1 MYCEKVISG
10 RQAVWRRR
18 LLTAV
23 ASACALVAGCG
34 PLPRLNA
41 VPSQEAS
48 NVTVLGL
55 SDIRYWSDEDSPD
68 LLNEGKA
75 AYDRELAAFRKAGQ
89 EGSLP
94 PANYLAISG
103 GGENGAFGA
112 GLLVGWTAS
121 GTRPQF
127 KLVTGIS
134 TGALIAPFA
143 FLGPRYD
150 AQLRQVYTTLSGKDV
165 LEPRWFT
172 AALTE
177 DALASNAPLRRTM
190 ARYVTQSMLDDIA
203 AEYEKGRLLLIG
215 TTDLDQGRPVIWN
228 IGKLAA
234 SHRPGALKLVQDILI
249 ASAAIPGAFPP
260 VMIDV
265 QADGLTYQEMHVDGG
280 ASAQVFVYP
289 PSLQLNAA
297 GRNAGIVR
305 ERHLY
310 VIRNARLDPKWAEIQ
325 RSTFSIVDRAITSLI
340 QTQGIGDLYRIY
352 VAADRDKIDFNLAS
366 IPETFTAELPAA
378 FDTKYMN
385 ELFELGY
392 NLGAKG
398 YPWAKF
404 PPGYRELG
412 AGPALSTSAMPEGR
426 SARVAGRLG
435 NSTAPMDADDHRPA
449 AAAKMST
456 KSNEIVVCRG
466 TVHRLGG

>member
-1 MYCEKVISG
+1 MCDEQVISG
-10 RQAVWRRR
+10 GQAVWRRR
-18 LLTAV
+18 ALAAV
-23 ASACALVAGCG
+23 FLACALVAGCG

-41 VPSQEAS
+41 VPSQDAS

-55 SDIRYWSDEDSPD
+55 SDIRYWGDEDSPD
-68 LLNEGKA
+68 LINEGKA
-75 AYDRELAAFRKAGQ
+75 AYERELTAWRKAGNQ
-89 EGSLP
+89 GPLP

-103 GGENGAFGA
+103 GGEDGAFGA
-112 GLLVGWTAS
+112 GLLVGWTVS

-143 FLGPRYD
+143 FLGSRYD
-150 AQLRQVYTTLSGKDV
+150 AQLRQVYTTISGKDV
-165 LEPRWFT
+165 LEPRWIT
-172 AALTE
+172 AALTA
-177 DALASNAPLRRTM
+177 DALASNAPLRQTM

-265 QADGLTYQEMHVDGG
+265 QAGGQTYQEMHVDGG

-297 GRNAGIVR
+297 GRNAGIAR
-305 ERHLY
+305 ERRLY
-310 VIRNARLDPKWAEIQ
+310 VIRNARLDPRWAETQ
-325 RSTFSIVDRAITSLI
+325 RKTLSIAERAISSLI

-352 VAADRDKIDFNLAS
+352 VSANRDKIDFNLAS
-366 IPETFTAELPAA
+366 IPETFTTELKQP
-378 FDTKYMN
+378 FDTAYMN
-385 ELFELGY
+385 ALFNLGY

-412 AGPALSTSAMPEGR
+412 AGPTLSASGMPEGR
-426 SARVAGRLG
+426 SVR
-435 NSTAPMDADDHRPA
+435 DADDHRLA
-449 AAAKMST
+449 AAA
-456 KSNEIVVCRG
+456 E
-466 TVHRLGG
+466 

>member
-1 MYCEKVISG
+1 MCGEAVISG
-10 RQAVWRRR
+10 RQTVWRR
-18 LLTAV
+18 LMLAAV
-23 ASACALVAGCG
+23 VLACAVMGGCA
-34 PLPRLNA
+34 PLPRLDA

-55 SDIRYWSDEDSPD
+55 GDIRYWGDEDSPD
-68 LLNEGKA
+68 LVNEGKA
-75 AYDRELAAFRKAGQ
+75 AYDRELSAFRKAG
-89 EGSLP
+89 GNGPLP
-94 PANYLAISG
+94 PANYLAVSG

-112 GLLVGWTAS
+112 GLLVGWTAA

-150 AQLRQVYTTLSGKDV
+150 AQLRQVYTTISGEDV
-165 LEPRWFT
+165 LEPRWVT
-172 AALTE
+172 AALTNE
-177 DALASNAPLRRTM
+177 ALASNAPLRRTL

-203 AEYEKGRLLLIG
+203 AAYAQGRLLLIG

-265 QADGLTYQEMHVDGG
+265 QADGRTYQEMHVDGG

-297 GRNAGIVR
+297 ARNAGIAR

-310 VIRNARLDPKWAEIQ
+310 VIRNARLDPRWAEIK
-325 RSTFSIVDRAITSLI
+325 RRTLTIAERAISSLI

-352 VAADRDKIDFNLAS
+352 VSADRDKIDFNLAS
-366 IPETFTAELPAA
+366 IPETFNAELKQP
-378 FDTKYMN
+378 FDTAYMN
-385 ELFELGY
+385 VLFNLGY
-392 NLGAKG
+392 NLGKKG

-412 AGPALSTSAMPEGR
+412 AGPTLGASAMPEGR
-426 SARVAGRLG
+426 SVRDR
-435 NSTAPMDADDHRPA
+435 DDHRLA
-449 AAAKMST
+449 AAA
-456 KSNEIVVCRG
+456 E
-466 TVHRLGG
+466 

>member
-1 MYCEKVISG
+1 MIPGQHGSSSRKAICRAPRSG
-10 RQAVWRRR
+10 DALREGDLLPLAVSRRW
-18 LLTAV
+18 LLAV
-23 ASACALVAGCG
+23 AVVACAPVTGCG
-34 PLPRLNA
+34 PLPRLRA
-41 VPSQEAS
+41 VPSQDVS

-55 SDIRYWSDEDSPD
+55 SDIRYWGDEDSPD
-68 LLNEGKA
+68 LINEGKA
-75 AYDRELAAFRKAGQ
+75 SYLRELSAWRKAGNQ
-89 EGSLP
+89 GPLP

-103 GGENGAFGA
+103 GGEDGAFGA
-112 GLLVGWTAS
+112 GLLVGWAAS

-150 AQLRQVYTTLSGKDV
+150 TQLRQVYTTISGKDV
-165 LEPRWFT
+165 LEPRWII

-190 ARYVTQSMLDDIA
+190 SRYVTQSMLDDIA
-203 AEYEKGRLLLIG
+203 AAYAQGRLLLIG

-234 SHRPGALKLVQDILI
+234 SHRPGALELVQDILI

-265 QADGLTYQEMHVDGG
+265 QADGRTYQEMHVDGG

-289 PSLQLNAA
+289 PSVQINAVGHAA
-297 GRNAGIVR
+297 GILR

-310 VIRNARLDPKWAEIQ
+310 IVRNARLDPKWAEIK
-325 RSTFSIVDRAITSLI
+325 RRTFSIAGRAISALI

-352 VAADRDKIDFNLAS
+352 VAANRDKIDFNLAS
-366 IPETFTAELPAA
+366 IPETFKTELPEA
-378 FDTKYMN
+378 FDPKYMN

-392 NLGAKG
+392 NLAARG

-412 AGPALSTSAMPEGR
+412 AGPTLSTSAMVEGR
-426 SARVAGRLG
+426 SAR
-435 NSTAPMDADDHRPA
+435 NADDDRLA
-449 AAAKMST
+449 AAA
-456 KSNEIVVCRG
+456 E
-466 TVHRLGG
+466 

>member
-1 MYCEKVISG
+1 MCCKKMICG
-10 RQAVWRRR
+10 RQALCRWP
-18 LLTAV
+18 LLAAV
-23 ASACALVAGCG
+23 VLACALVAGCG

-41 VPSQEAS
+41 VPSRDAS

-55 SDIRYWSDEDSPD
+55 SDIRYWGDEDSPD
-68 LLNEGKA
+68 LINEGKA
-75 AYDRELAAFRKAGQ
+75 AYERELAAWRKAGNQ
-89 EGSLP
+89 GPLP

-103 GGENGAFGA
+103 GGEDGAFGA

-127 KLVTGIS
+127 KLVTGVS

-150 AQLRQVYTTLSGKDV
+150 AQLRQVYTTISGKDV
-165 LEPRWFT
+165 LRPRWIT
-172 AALTE
+172 AALTA

-190 ARYVTQSMLDDIA
+190 ARYVTQPMLDDIA
-203 AEYEKGRLLLIG
+203 AEYEKGRLLMIG

-234 SHRPGALKLVQDILI
+234 SHRPGVLKLVQDILI

-265 QADGLTYQEMHVDGG
+265 QADGRTYQEMHVDGG

-289 PSLQLNAA
+289 PSLQLNAL
-297 GRNAGIVR
+297 GRKAGIIR

-310 VIRNARLDPKWAEIQ
+310 VIRNARLDPRWAEIQ
-325 RSTFSIVDRAITSLI
+325 RKTFSIAERAISSLI
-340 QTQGIGDLYRIY
+340 QTQGVGDLYRIY
-352 VAADRDKIDFNLAS
+352 VSANRDKIDFNLAS
-366 IPETFTAELPAA
+366 IPETFTTELKQP
-378 FDTKYMN
+378 FDTAYMN
-385 ELFELGY
+385 ELFNLGY

-412 AGPALSTSAMPEGR
+412 AGPTLSTSA
-426 SARVAGRLG
+426 V
-435 NSTAPMDADDHRPA
+435 ADDHRLA
-449 AAAKMST
+449 AAA
-456 KSNEIVVCRG
+456 E
-466 TVHRLGG
+466 